1 MIDEYKFQEMI
12 KSMLKS
18 MTGFGRGEN
27 EDGIHNFNVEIK
39 TVNHRYNDIVVRMPK
54 HLSYLEENIKSLI
67 KEKISRGRVEVY
79 ICLEYINESN
89 LDIVVDMP
97 LARAYKSELD
107 RMMSELNIV
116 DEVKLSH
123 MLVLPEIIK
132 KERKKMEEDIIWKCL
147 EPSLEIA
154 LNNVMD
160 MRIKEGLMLK
170 EDMKSKILKIE
181 NNLIEIENRAPLV
194 VIEYKEKLKLRIK
207 ELLDEEL
214 NIDDDRLNYE
224 IAFFADRSDINEEI
238 VRLRSHN
245 DQFLDSLNES
255 EPVGRKLDF
264 ILQEMNREIN
274 TIGSKS
280 EDLIIS
286 NCVVNIKSE
295 IEKIREQV
303 QNVE

>member
-1 MIDEYKFQEMI
+1 
-12 KSMLKS
+12 MLKS